1 MDQSSPL
8 ELGEAILGSITDPE
22 LFGEYFLP
30 PETWGPWKTVLK
42 CLFGLPITEEEMELF
57 QASTGRQKTFETAL
71 KEAWIMCGRRS
82 GKSRIFAL
90 IAVCL
95 ATFKDYT
102 KYLALG
108 ERALIVVIAVDKE
121 QAGVIFGYAEALIEN
136 TPMLKRMV
144 ERQDTTSIDL
154 DNKVSIEV
162 RVASYRS
169 VRGRTLA
176 AALCDE
182 VAFWRDDTS
191 KNPAD
196 AVMRALRPGLAT
208 IPGAPLLVASSTY
221 AKFGLLYDSY
231 VKHFGRE
238 NSQVLVWKT
247 DTKTM
252 NPTFSQEV
260 IDQAYEEDATSAAT
274 EYGSEFRTDVSAF
287 LSDEDVDA
295 SIIRDR
301 KSLPMSMSFNYFAFT
316 DLSGG
321 RNDAAAIAIA
331 HQETGGRI
339 ILDRLDWVLPPFN
352 PEKAV
357 DQFAL
362 LMSGYALSR
371 VIGDEYAAEW
381 VVQAFAKHGIG
392 YEPAEY
398 SKSEIYSECLPLF
411 TARLIEVLDIKAL
424 EGQLRQLERRPR
436 TTGRDSIDH
445 PRGGHDDLANAALGA
460 AWVCARSGAQVN
472 EPGRSSVT
480 HAETNYDVLG
490 RDVQVAQI
498 RQTRGIFPY
507 RDEQGVSSA
516 ERSYDHL
523 SR

>member
-8 ELGEAILGSITDPE
+8 ELGEAILGSIEDPE
-22 LFGEYFLP
+22 LFGEHFLP
-30 PETWGPWKTVLK
+30 HDTWGPWKVVLK
-42 CLFGLPITEEEMELF
+42 CLFGIPLEAGEMELF
-57 QASTGRQKTFETAL
+57 QASTGRTTPFQSAL
-71 KEAWIMCGRRS
+71 REAWIMCGRRS

-102 KYLALG
+102 PYLALG

-121 QAGVIFGYAEALIEN
+121 QAGVIFGYAQALIEH
-136 TPMLKRMV
+136 TPMLRRMV
-144 ERQDTTSIDL
+144 ERQDTSSIDL
-154 DNKVSIEV
+154 NNHVAIEV

-208 IPGAPLLVASSTY
+208 IPGAPLLVASSVY
-221 AKFGLLYDSY
+221 SKFGLLYDSF
-231 VKHFGRE
+231 VKYWGRE
-238 NSQVLVWKT
+238 NSNILVWKS

-260 IDQAYEEDATSAAT
+260 IDRAYEDDATDAAT

-295 SIIRDR
+295 SIQRDR
-301 KSLPMSMSFNYFAFT
+301 RSLPMSMSFSYFAFT

-321 RNDAAAIAIA
+321 RNDAAALGIA

-357 DQFAL
+357 EQFAL
-362 LMSGYALSR
+362 VMSGYALSR

-411 TARLIEVLDIKAL
+411 TARLIEILDIKPL

-480 HAETNYDVLG
+480 HAETQYDVLG
-490 RDVQVAQI
+490 RENSPQREHRV
-498 RQTRGIFPY
+498 RGTFPY
-507 RDEQGVSSA
+507 RDDGVYAA
-516 ERSYDHL
+516 ERQYDPL